1 MTVTGVPEPDVKWY
15 RNDVEF
21 QPTVK
26 VKISSEEDGLHRLTV
41 TSVTPTMTGDYKVIA
56 SNSAGQAEH
65 LATVTING
73 KDRTVFSFVFTIIT
87 YELIFVPSPKM
98 QYPFGI
104 HKILTEKVFILVK
117 QNLGIALIFPR
128 GTNTN

>member
-1 MTVTGVPEPDVKWY
+1 MILQTCVCCQTVDEKETLDLSVTVTGVPEPDVKWY

-21 QPTVK
+21 QPTLK

-65 LATVTING
+65 LATVTVTG
-73 KDRTVFSFVFTIIT
+73 ET
-87 YELIFVPSPKM
+87 
-98 QYPFGI
+98 
-104 HKILTEKVFILVK
+104 
-117 QNLGIALIFPR
+117 
-128 GTNTN
+128 